1 MHVCFKCLHP
11 FADFLECFSSFK
23 ICFVIV
29 IIVLF
34 VSPLRNHV
42 ILLPVPFSTPPPQKK
57 TKRKM
62 KILCCSES
70 FVLCLKKVI
79 ILPSTVVLKTTGQFL
94 LETYSDLSITLGW
107 PLTCGLCLSA
117 WWPLSSHQAT
127 LGPLPLSILSL
138 NFSFKSRGALAPWC
152 LRGTGA
158 HPAKA
163 YIHFT
168 VFRAEEKGH
177 FSSLICL
184 WCDMFQ
190 SQSHQPCYGELNSLW
205 WGSRHQGW
213 REYHRRASRFM
224 PHYTASRTDSLDWL
238 GLPLAWHRL
247 IGIYAFEWLS
257 TFFLMW
263 DYRNIQGVRGFCSSA
278 RVTVWKHTLN
288 LQINSQT

>member
-152 LRGTGA
+152 LRG
-158 HPAKA
+158 
-163 YIHFT
+163 
-168 VFRAEEKGH
+168 
-177 FSSLICL
+177 
-184 WCDMFQ
+184 
-190 SQSHQPCYGELNSLW
+190 
-205 WGSRHQGW
+205 
-213 REYHRRASRFM
+213 
-224 PHYTASRTDSLDWL
+224 
-238 GLPLAWHRL
+238 
-247 IGIYAFEWLS
+247 IGDA
-257 TFFLMW
+257 
-263 DYRNIQGVRGFCSSA
+263 GVIPG
-278 RVTVWKHTLN
+278 
-288 LQINSQT
+288 